1 MSDHFLGILTIFQVI
16 WKLIWIRAWLNAVL
30 VKPQVA
36 DPKPTTCCFSSF
48 MTEVLIIW
56 GQFPCN
62 RNLRYKGVYGVA
74 FSHAPFLVSFQGGWS
89 FGCRLPW
96 CPGVVRHALRVG
108 ECGVW
113 SWLQWLM
120 GYFGLVRG
128 GAWPP
133 PAGAC
138 PPPQRWIVRQ
148 LVWWVVYIMFMSNNR
163 PSFHLW
169 WKENLV
175 KHRKVSK
182 YYETDCSHRD

>member
-48 MTEVLIIW
+48 RTEVLIIW

-62 RNLRYKGVYGVA
+62 RNLRYKGVDGVA

-108 ECGVW
+108 GCGVW

-133 PAGAC
+133 RWGHAL
-138 PPPQRWIVRQ
+138 PPSGELFGNSCGEWYISC
-148 LVWWVVYIMFMSNNR
+148 LWVIIAPHFTCG
-163 PSFHLW
+163 
-169 WKENLV
+169 E
-175 KHRKVSK
+175 RKIW
-182 YYETDCSHRD
+182 

>member
-1 MSDHFLGILTIFQVI
+1 MSDHFLGIFTIFQVI

-48 MTEVLIIW
+48 MAEVLIIW

-62 RNLRYKGVYGVA
+62 RNLRYKGVDRVA
-74 FSHAPFLVSFQGGWS
+74 FSHAPFLVGFHDIPGWS
-89 FGCRLPW
+89 
-96 CPGVVRHALRVG
+96 GVLWGRG
-108 ECGVW
+108 GGGVW
-113 SWLQWLM
+113 SWLPWLM
-120 GYFGLVRG
+120 GYFGLARG
-128 GAWPP
+128 VPSL
-133 PAGAC
+133 PAVNC
-138 PPPQRWIVRQ
+138 SQ

-175 KHRKVSK
+175 KHWKVSK
-182 YYETDCSHRD
+182 YYETDCCHRD

>member
-62 RNLRYKGVYGVA
+62 RNLRYKGVDGVA

-108 ECGVW
+108 GVW
-113 SWLQWLM
+113 C
-120 GYFGLVRG
+120 LVLATMAHGVFRTGARRG
-128 GAWPP
+128 VAPPGRGMPSP
-133 PAGAC
+133 PAVNCSAT
-138 PPPQRWIVRQ
+138 R
-148 LVWWVVYIMFMSNNR
+148 VVSGIY
-163 PSFHLW
+163 H
-169 WKENLV
+169 V
-175 KHRKVSK
+175 
-182 YYETDCSHRD
+182 YE